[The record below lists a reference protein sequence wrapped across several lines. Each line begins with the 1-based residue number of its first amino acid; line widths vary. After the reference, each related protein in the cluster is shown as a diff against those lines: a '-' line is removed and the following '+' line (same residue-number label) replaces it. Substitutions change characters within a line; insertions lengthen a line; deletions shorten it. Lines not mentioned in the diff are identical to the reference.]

1 MAATI
6 TSEQVMSLRSRTGAG
21 VMDCKNALKESA
33 GDLTKAV
40 EFLRKKGLAGLA
52 KRADRLM
59 KEGIVT
65 VKVSPDA
72 KTLAMVEI
80 NSETDFVARNPEVRA
95 LAEELSGLML
105 SDAAMA
111 NPAENA
117 KAKEKLQALAIKCG
131 ENMAIRRGTVCR
143 AAAGTVVNFYIHSD
157 SKKAAAVEL
166 AFDGDMGAAKNDLMA
181 LARELAM
188 QSVAMNPKWLRREDV
203 PADLVAKEREIYRA
217 KMEKDEADAKA
228 LAAETGKTFKPKS
241 PEGVEKMLNGRVN
254 KFYQEACLLDQVSIR
269 ETKLSVA
276 QVVKNHSDR
285 LKGNIQVK
293 KFDCYIVGVE

>member
-1 MAATI
+1 
-6 TSEQVMSLRSRTGAG
+6 
-21 VMDCKNALKESA
+21 MDCKNALKESA
-33 GDLTKAV
+33 GDLEKAV

-59 KEGIVT
+59 KEGIVA
-65 VKVSPDA
+65 VKVSPQA
-72 KTLAMVEI
+72 LAMVEI
-80 NSETDFVARNPEVRA
+80 NCETDFVAKNPDVRA

-105 SDAAMA
+105 SDASMA

-117 KAKEKLQALAIKCG
+117 AAKEKLQALAIKCG

-143 AAAGTVVNFYIHSD
+143 PAAGAFVNFYIHSD
-157 SKKAAAVEL
+157 SKKAALAEL
-166 AFDGDMGAAKNDLMA
+166 AFDGDMNAAKTDLMGF
-181 LARELAM
+181 ARELAM
-188 QSVAMNPKWLRREDV
+188 QSVAMHPKWLRREDV

-228 LAAETGKTFKPKS
+228 LAAETGKTYKPKS
-241 PEGVEKMLNGRVN
+241 PEGVEKMLDGRVN
-254 KFYQEACLLDQVSIR
+254 KFYQESCLLEQVSIR
-269 ETKLSVA
+269 ETKSTVA

>member
-1 MAATI
+1 MSTTI
-6 TSEQVMSLRSRTGAG
+6 TGEQVMSLRNQTGAG

-33 GDLTKAV
+33 GDLAKAV

-59 KEGIVT
+59 KEGIVA

-72 KTLAMVEI
+72 RALAMVEI
-80 NSETDFVARNPEVRA
+80 NCETDFVAKNPEVRA

-105 SDAAMA
+105 ADASMA

-117 KAKEKLQALAIKCG
+117 AAKEKLQALAIKCG

-143 AAAGTVVNFYIHSD
+143 AAAGAIVNFYIHSD

-166 AFDGDMGAAKNDLMA
+166 SFDGDVNAARTELMA
-181 LARELAM
+181 FARELAM
-188 QSVAMNPKWLRREDV
+188 QSVAMHPKWLRREDV

-228 LAAETGKTFKPKS
+228 LAAETGKTFKPKT
-241 PEGVEKMLNGRVN
+241 PEGVEKMLDGRVN
-254 KFYQEACLLDQVSIR
+254 KFYQESCLLEQVSIR

-276 QVVKNHSDR
+276 QVVKNHSDK

-293 KFDCYIVGVE
+293 RFDCYIVGVE